1 MATLPTYPFTIWQKA
16 DLFLFAREEE
26 KANIEKLNRLNQELH
41 DLNSEIYH
49 SPYGRPVPYGFIDRF
64 TTSRTNNTTFESEF
78 KAINKQIDF
87 IKEKKALEVIVRDPK
102 KWEAHKLKERI
113 KNNPPNQD
121 HIEILHQQWKNQI
134 IKNKP
139 IKAGTVLYS
148 GQSSID
154 EMVFNQMA
162 NHNGRGQ
169 GMWLTQDI
177 DDAVTYA
184 YKTGLGK
191 TGSQIFKFIVEHDF
205 NVVELNPHYHPGLLD
220 ANADRQNLPL
230 ASHET
235 ITYGFNDIITPFV
248 EQGIISPEAIGHL
261 RYDPFKPKEIS
272 ELWVNKPDPAMLK
285 ADDIFILPLNRDEF
299 EKSFPRNSFTK
310 FGENKAL
317 QQLSGFSGIGDMEAW
332 TALSFKAD
340 KIQKGD
346 YQDLTT
352 LIKECGF
359 SQVTPHIQTVIEH
372 SKQEALIDL
381 LVKHHMQLSQSHTQ
395 TQSAPSN
402 QPSNQLEINNT
413 PKPKR

>member
-1 MATLPTYPFTIWQKA
+1 
-16 DLFLFAREEE
+16 
-26 KANIEKLNRLNQELH
+26 
-41 DLNSEIYH
+41 
-49 SPYGRPVPYGFIDRF
+49 
-64 TTSRTNNTTFESEF
+64 
-78 KAINKQIDF
+78 
-87 IKEKKALEVIVRDPK
+87 
-102 KWEAHKLKERI
+102 
-113 KNNPPNQD
+113 
-121 HIEILHQQWKNQI
+121 
-134 IKNKP
+134 
-139 IKAGTVLYS
+139 
-148 GQSSID
+148 
-154 EMVFNQMA
+154 
-162 NHNGRGQ
+162 
-169 GMWLTQDI
+169 
-177 DDAVTYA
+177 
-184 YKTGLGK
+184 
-191 TGSQIFKFIVEHDF
+191 
-205 NVVELNPHYHPGLLD
+205 
-220 ANADRQNLPL
+220 
-230 ASHET
+230 
-235 ITYGFNDIITPFV
+235 
-248 EQGIISPEAIGHL
+248 
-261 RYDPFKPKEIS
+261 
-272 ELWVNKPDPAMLK
+272 MLK